1 LSTEGV
7 DDRGLERS
15 LARVLRAGTWLG
27 SIAIAAGWALRCMG
41 WGHVMSAMTCMRM
54 VTLGIALFILLPVLR
69 VVLMTVA
76 FIRKRDLAFSAIAIA
91 VLLVIALAAFTE
103 MGGH

>member
-1 LSTEGV
+1 LSTAGV
-7 DDRGLERS
+7 DERGLERL

-27 SIAIAAGWALRCMG
+27 SIAIATGWTLRCLG
-41 WGHVMSAMTCMRM
+41 WGHVMSAMTCMRT
-54 VTLGIALFILLPVLR
+54 VTLGIALFVLLPVLR

-76 FIRKRDLAFSAIAIA
+76 FIRKRDLAFSTIAIA

-103 MGGH
+103 MDGH